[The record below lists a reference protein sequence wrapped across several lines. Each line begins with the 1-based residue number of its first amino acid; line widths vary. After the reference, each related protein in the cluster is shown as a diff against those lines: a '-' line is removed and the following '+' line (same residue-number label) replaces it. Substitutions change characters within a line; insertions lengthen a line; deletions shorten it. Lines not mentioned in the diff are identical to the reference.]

1 MSALWKKLTPQQL
14 RFADYLVEGKNPSE
28 SYRLSYP
35 NQSLSPGALKV
46 EAARLKANPK
56 IEAYI
61 ADCLAERRHE
71 SLLTRDQK
79 RQILGG
85 IAKKQSAPETARIA
99 AIMAD
104 NKMTGDDAPI
114 RIQEEI
120 TLFAVFNSLGLST
133 GLPSADELEQLKNVT
148 PKKRKALPPADA
160 APATTAMER
169 AG

>member
-14 RFADYLVEGKNPSE
+14 RFADYLVEGMNPKE
-28 SYRLSYP
+28 AYGKAYP
-35 NQSLSPGALKV
+35 NQSLSPNALAV
-46 EAARLKANPK
+46 EASRLKANPK
-56 IEAYI
+56 VVAYVD
-61 ADCLAERRHE
+61 DCLAERRNE
-71 SLLTRDQK
+71 ALLTRDQK

-85 IAKKQSAPETARIA
+85 IAKKKSAPEAARIA
-99 AIMAD
+99 AIKVD
-104 NKMTGDDAPI
+104 NDMTGDNAPI

-133 GLPSADELEQLKNVT
+133 GLPSATEIETLKNVT
-148 PKKRKALPPADA
+148 PRKQKALASGGS